1 VSRFGHYH
9 VRRAVLSA
17 ACAALLAG
25 PTVLA
30 FFAGGYFEQPA
41 LWAGLAAWVVV
52 LVAAVADPGGR
63 PAGRA
68 VWLSIA
74 GLGLLAA
81 WTLLSTA
88 WAPIKGDAY
97 QAGQQA
103 VLYTGALIGAALLLR
118 SRATARSVEPILAAG
133 TAVVI
138 GYGLSERLLPGLL
151 HFARSV
157 SAEGRLEQP
166 LTYWNAM
173 GELAAIGFVL
183 CARLMGDATRTR
195 SARALAAAAAGALGL
210 GLYLSFSRGALFAGV
225 AGLVALIV
233 AAPRTEQ
240 LRAISLAIA
249 AAAVAAL
256 VGSRLRG
263 ITSLAGAS
271 SARERQGA
279 IMLVVLVAV
288 SLAAA
293 VSQWWLCGRE
303 RPAALRLPRRAPLIA
318 LVVLVA
324 GLALAIV
331 VGNQESSREGQ
342 PLSSG
347 AARLVTLRSNRYAYW
362 RVALRAFGDEPLRG
376 VGAGG
381 WSGYWLRYRT
391 VSEAARDAHSL
402 PLQTAA
408 ELGVIGLLMLA
419 AFLAGVARAAYRAHQ
434 RAPVLAAG
442 PIAAVVVYIAHSPL
456 DWDWQMPAVTL
467 VALAAAG
474 ALLAMAD
481 PRPLRP
487 SLVTTPGGPTL
498 PTGP

>member
-1 VSRFGHYH
+1 M
-9 VRRAVLSA
+9 VRRAVLCA
-17 ACAALLAG
+17 AGAALLAG

-30 FFAGGYFEQPA
+30 FFAGGYFSEPA
-41 LWAGLAAWVVV
+41 LWAGLAAWLVV

-68 VWLSIA
+68 VWLAIA
-74 GLGLLAA
+74 GLGLLAG
-81 WTLLSTA
+81 WTLASTA

-103 VLYTGALIGAALLLR
+103 LLYAGALIGAALLLR
-118 SRATARSVEPILAAG
+118 SRAAARWVEPVLTAG
-133 TAVVI
+133 AVIVI

-183 CARLMGDATRTR
+183 CARMMGDTTRPR
-195 SARALAAAAAGALGL
+195 VARALAAAGAGPLGL

-225 AGLVALIV
+225 AGLVALTV
-233 AAPRTEQ
+233 AAARTEQ
-240 LRAISLAIA
+240 LRAIALAIL

-256 VGSRLRG
+256 VGSQLRG
-263 ITSLAGAS
+263 VTSLAGS
-271 SARERQGA
+271 LGTREGQGA
-279 IMLVVLVAV
+279 IELVVLVAV
-288 SLAAA
+288 SAAA
-293 VSQWWLCGRE
+293 GAAQWVRAGRE
-303 RPAALRLPRRAPLIA
+303 RPAILRLPRGTPLIA
-318 LVVLVA
+318 LIVLLA

-331 VGNQESSREGQ
+331 VGNQESSRESQ
-342 PLSSG
+342 SLSSG
-347 AARLVTLRSNRYAYW
+347 ASRLVTLRSNRYAYW
-362 RVALRAFGDEPLRG
+362 RVALRAFGDEPVRG

-381 WSGYWLRYRT
+381 WSVYWLRYRT
-391 VSEAARDAHSL
+391 VSEAAQDAHSL

-419 AFLAGVARAAYRAHQ
+419 AFIAGVARAAYRAHQ
-434 RAPVLAAG
+434 RAPVLAVG
-442 PIAAVVVYIAHSPL
+442 PIAVIVVYIAHAPL

-467 VALAAAG
+467 VAIAAAG
-474 ALLAMAD
+474 ALLALAD
-481 PRPLRP
+481 PR
-487 SLVTTPGGPTL
+487 GA
-498 PTGP
+498 TGPARSRDGAPGSSSRPVKAAS